1 MAAREKIKL
10 TSYDELLGVKD
21 SGTTEIEISKL
32 RTFKD
37 HPFKVLE
44 DEKMDSLVE
53 SIKENGVLSPILVRE
68 VEKGR
73 YEIIS
78 GHRRKR
84 ACELAGIDKVPAIVK
99 DLTDDE
105 AIILM
110 VDSNIQREEILPSEK
125 AFAYKMKM
133 EALHHRGE
141 HADAKQSAEEISE
154 SEGIG
159 TRQVFRYIRL
169 TYLIPELLDMVDE
182 KKLTMVMA
190 IEISYLPEEM
200 QKAIYNNIADGK
212 QPSKDDIAFIKRNP
226 ETITVEDIDDLLS
239 PEQEPVKKA
248 INVTLKQN
256 KLEEYFPPGY
266 SKKEMEDIIYYLLD
280 KWKEGKD

>member
-32 RTFKD
+32 RTFKG

-68 VEKGR
+68 VEKGQ

-84 ACELAGIDKVPAIVK
+84 ACELADIDTVPAIVK
-99 DLTDDE
+99 ELTDDE

-159 TRQVFRYIRL
+159 RRQVFRYIRL

-190 IEISYLPEEM
+190 IEISYLTEEM

-226 ETITVEDIDDLLS
+226 GTITVEDIDDLLS
-239 PEQEPVKKA
+239 PEQEPVKRA

-266 SKKEMEDIIYYLLD
+266 SKKEMEDIIYSLLD

>member
-1 MAAREKIKL
+1 MI
-10 TSYDELLGVKD
+10 Y
-21 SGTTEIEISKL
+21 
-32 RTFKD
+32 
-37 HPFKVLE
+37 
-44 DEKMDSLVE
+44 
-53 SIKENGVLSPILVRE
+53 
-68 VEKGR
+68 
-73 YEIIS
+73 
-78 GHRRKR
+78 
-84 ACELAGIDKVPAIVK
+84 
-99 DLTDDE
+99 
-105 AIILM
+105 
-110 VDSNIQREEILPSEK
+110 
-125 AFAYKMKM
+125 
-133 EALHHRGE
+133 
-141 HADAKQSAEEISE
+141 
-154 SEGIG
+154 
-159 TRQVFRYIRL
+159 L

-266 SKKEMEDIIYYLLD
+266 SKKEMEDIIYSLLD

>member
-1 MAAREKIKL
+1 M
-10 TSYDELLGVKD
+10 
-21 SGTTEIEISKL
+21 
-32 RTFKD
+32 
-37 HPFKVLE
+37 LE

-68 VEKGR
+68 VEKGQ

-84 ACELAGIDKVPAIVK
+84 ACELAGIDTVPAIVK
-99 DLTDDE
+99 ELTDDE

-133 EALHHRGE
+133 DALHHRGE

-190 IEISYLPEEM
+190 IEISYLTEEM

-212 QPSKDDIAFIKRNP
+212 QPSKDDIAFIKRNT

-266 SKKEMEDIIYYLLD
+266 SKKEMEDIIYSLLD